1 MDIDSTRRKAFRL
14 EVCLLNHVSVS
25 GRKRPIGKRKS
36 VIVSE
41 PYEGLYEAL
50 SKGMALAKGDV
61 VRYLNASGRY
71 VSKALASVDSTF
83 NLQLE
88 IEWLA
93 GCNMFSDESGSVLDA
108 RYPFCYNK
116 NLFNVVTTVRIIMIF
131 NKDEPF
137 GQKR

>member
-1 MDIDSTRRKAFRL
+1 
-14 EVCLLNHVSVS
+14 
-25 GRKRPIGKRKS
+25 
-36 VIVSE
+36 
-41 PYEGLYEAL
+41 
-50 SKGMALAKGDV
+50 MALAKGDV